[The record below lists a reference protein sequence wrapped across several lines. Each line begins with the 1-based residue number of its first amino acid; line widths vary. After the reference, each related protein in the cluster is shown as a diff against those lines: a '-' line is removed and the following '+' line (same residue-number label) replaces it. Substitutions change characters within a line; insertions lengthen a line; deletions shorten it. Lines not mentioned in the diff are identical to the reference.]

1 MTHETKER
9 VTFMAAS
16 LFDLAEMTESDL
28 PSVVEVV
35 GIDAIRD
42 LMETDHLRYE
52 CSYDRMAEEICN
64 YIDWDPMLVMTG
76 WTDEDLSRIGQ
87 LVADLVEGESPA
99 DDDAAESLVAILTW
113 EGLGLRA
120 TMGRS
125 QRESRAVETQSSK

>member
-1 MTHETKER
+1 MKTETKEK
-9 VTFMAAS
+9 VAFMAAS

-42 LMETDHLRYE
+42 LMEMDHLRYE
-52 CSYDRMAEEICN
+52 CSCDHMAEEICN
-64 YIDWDPMLVMTG
+64 YTSWDPMLVMTG

-99 DDDAAESLVAILTW
+99 DDDAAESLAAILTW
-113 EGLGLRA
+113 EGLGAWLA
-120 TMGRS
+120 CNDGE
-125 QRESRAVETQSSK
+125 EST

>member
-1 MTHETKER
+1 MTNKTKER

-28 PSVVEVV
+28 QSVVEVV
-35 GIDAIRD
+35 GIDAIHE
-42 LMETDHLRYE
+42 LMEMDYLRYK

-76 WTDEDLSRIGQ
+76 WTDEDLFRIGQ

-113 EGLGLRA
+113 EGLGA
-120 TMGRS
+120 WIACNDGEEPT
-125 QRESRAVETQSSK
+125 

>member
-42 LMETDHLRYE
+42 LMEMDHLRYE

-113 EGLGLRA
+113 EGLGA
-120 TMGRS
+120 WIACNDGEEPT
-125 QRESRAVETQSSK
+125 

>member
-76 WTDEDLSRIGQ
+76 WTDEDLSRIGH
-87 LVADLVEGESPA
+87 LIADLVEGESPA
-99 DDDAAESLVAILTW
+99 DDDAAESLAAVLTW
-113 EGLGLRA
+113 EGLGA
-120 TMGRS
+120 WIACNDGEEPT
-125 QRESRAVETQSSK
+125 

>member
-42 LMETDHLRYE
+42 LMEMDHLRYE

-76 WTDEDLSRIGQ
+76 WTDEDTNS
-87 LVADLVEGESPA
+87 
-99 DDDAAESLVAILTW
+99 
-113 EGLGLRA
+113 
-120 TMGRS
+120 GRS
-125 QRESRAVETQSSK
+125 IHRIRGRQARQRRRKPAAPTASRNGFLPPFFFT

>member
-42 LMETDHLRYE
+42 LMECHSGHLLDCVSTALPSCWLLPIVTRNPGPKPIP
-52 CSYDRMAEEICN
+52 SQN
-64 YIDWDPMLVMTG
+64 
-76 WTDEDLSRIGQ
+76 S
-87 LVADLVEGESPA
+87 
-99 DDDAAESLVAILTW
+99 
-113 EGLGLRA
+113 
-120 TMGRS
+120 S
-125 QRESRAVETQSSK
+125 QRLCGYWIGNA

>member
-1 MTHETKER
+1 MTNKTKER

-28 PSVVEVV
+28 QSVVEVV

-42 LMETDHLRYE
+42 LMEMDHLRYE

-99 DDDAAESLVAILTW
+99 DDDAAESLAAVLTW
-113 EGLGLRA
+113 EGLGTWIACNDEEKL
-120 TMGRS
+120 T
-125 QRESRAVETQSSK
+125 